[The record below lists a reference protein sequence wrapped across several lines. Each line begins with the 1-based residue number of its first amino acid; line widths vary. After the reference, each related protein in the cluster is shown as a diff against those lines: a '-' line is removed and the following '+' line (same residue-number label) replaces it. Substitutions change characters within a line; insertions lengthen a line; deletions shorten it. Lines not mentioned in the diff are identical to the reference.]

1 MLLMSLFSTISYIV
15 LTYMS
20 FSRISWRSEFGLT
33 SVVSVVTFVLLLLLP
48 RTNYNLKNGQQTA
61 NLTPSKYSSNTI
73 QTIILGISLVV
84 LCEMMGHATVRYYST
99 IILGMFGVCS
109 KYQQNM
115 AVIILNHLRAVTT
128 AILMFTI
135 DKIGRRSSLI
145 LGTAI
150 MAITLPLLGI
160 LSFND
165 SYDNSLNLQ
174 EFREN
179 SWMNEN
185 TLQNCHR
192 VLIGMDMSYVIEP
205 EFITHKQKKLT
216 HLSLMEDKTPYP
228 FLPTP
233 LAMTAETQTAN
244 TIDFLFDCNHN
255 NGPWSD
261 DSVPSKAAKLILIF
275 LYESGNIHFQ
285 YPEYFSFIV

>member
-1 MLLMSLFSTISYIV
+1 
-15 LTYMS
+15 
-20 FSRISWRSEFGLT
+20 
-33 SVVSVVTFVLLLLLP
+33 
-48 RTNYNLKNGQQTA
+48 
-61 NLTPSKYSSNTI
+61 
-73 QTIILGISLVV
+73 
-84 LCEMMGHATVRYYST
+84 
-99 IILGMFGVCS
+99 
-109 KYQQNM
+109 
-115 AVIILNHLRAVTT
+115 
-128 AILMFTI
+128 MFTI

-165 SYDNSLNLQ
+165 SYDNSINLQ

-275 LYESGNIHFQ
+275 LYESGNALASNFIYWITLSEIAPNNIKGNLIGIMIGIHWLSTLILQNMFPNFIGMIFIKHLK
-285 YPEYFSFIV
+285 YFCINFFYVSDTFSISGIFFLHCVACLIGLFVSFLFIPEDDALLNNKK